1 MTQQQAAPEPTDDP
15 LNRPERVYAKYCV
28 ILAMTRPDPRWIEAI
43 ETSIGGLGLTLV
55 RHRSGER
62 LNIEHGDATLVV
74 VEDLKSLDD
83 LGIHEFVVI
92 ASDLPRV
99 VGAGEEPSKPEALRR
114 LSELLAWCGALPAAQ
129 TTFYS
134 RADALEGRREITTP
148 GGLRLMAPDS
158 EAEPDGP
165 LNMYRTGKPEIG
177 QGADW
182 PPEIFVYGRK
192 KAKGRGVEIDL
203 TGPPGLVV
211 SGPHLYLP
219 PGCWEVKAEL
229 IFDEGATR
237 RKYRIEWGGLEQFES
252 LDFYPEKAGVYA
264 LAMRHDFA
272 SVNFAELR
280 IVLLDSTIDGMI
292 AFSGAKVRRIA

>member
-1 MTQQQAAPEPTDDP
+1 MRQQQAATEPTGDP

-43 ETSIGGLGLTLV
+43 ETSIKGLGLNLV

-62 LNIEHGDATLVV
+62 LNLDNGDTTVVV

-92 ASDLPRV
+92 ASDLPPF
-99 VGAGEEPSKPEALRR
+99 VGAGEKPSEPEALNR
-114 LSELLAWCGALPAAQ
+114 LSELLAWCGALPASQ

-134 RADALEGRREITTP
+134 RADALEGRREISTP
-148 GGLRLMAPDS
+148 GGLRLTAPDLG
-158 EAEPDGP
+158 AEPDGP

-192 KAKGRGVEIDL
+192 KAGERGFEIDL
-203 TGPPGLVV
+203 TGPSGLIV

-219 PGCWEVKAEL
+219 PGCWEVKAQL
-229 IFDEGATR
+229 ILDEGATR

-252 LDFYPEKAGVYA
+252 LDFYPEKVGVYA
-264 LAMRHDFA
+264 LVMQHDFA
-272 SVNFAELR
+272 NVDFAELR

-292 AFSGAKVRRIA
+292 AFSGAKVGRIA